1 MNLNYQENKYHV
13 KCSCTMNY
21 EYNVNSDSST
31 KDHRTLHLPFL
42 YLFMSYSS
50 NGSGYVSDLKMNR
63 SPKTQAGHSGC
74 FIFSLPLCLHRG
86 SVCLWTVAS
95 CPAAERLDPCL
106 KAWVSPGHLQGCC
119 PFLLCNF
126 SSLIWP
132 ANSAHLKQTN
142 KNPSISWLDLPSFQS
157 L

>member
-1 MNLNYQENKYHV
+1 
-13 KCSCTMNY
+13 
-21 EYNVNSDSST
+21 
-31 KDHRTLHLPFL
+31 
-42 YLFMSYSS
+42 MSYSS

-95 CPAAERLDPCL
+95 CLVAERLDSCL

-142 KNPSISWLDLPSFQS
+142 KQTISLLAGFTFLSKSLTWFFSSCEMIDEHSIVILSTNGRLWCACLCLNWENY
-157 L
+157 